1 MWRPFPSGSSSCKAL
16 TKIWNWFGWRVL
28 KSRQE
33 NVTNNEWSQ
42 LGGKSMTEVEA
53 SLECYLAALH
63 SSWKRAVFW
72 PVWSKG
78 KLDRF
83 NEGGYDQTDKWNT
96 DTEAKIV
103 WLFHWLKFIFNLLLT
118 FYVRASCVSGG
129 CNAEWQRLPLL
140 AGQEL
145 SPCKAFMCYNVYIS
159 LECLQYNLTFW
170 RYVTALAHESHQPGV
185 NRWEKCLR
193 FTGVMFFLLYRL
205 WSLEGERE
213 KMNWQSVFQVDKVM
227 KIPPTLLGLQL

>member
-83 NEGGYDQTDKWNT
+83 NEGGSGEADKWNI
-96 DTEAKIV
+96 DIAAKIV
-103 WLFHWLKFIFNLLLT
+103 WLQCRWQLCTVWNSFLIFCWRPHLT
-118 FYVRASCVSGG
+118 CICRTLMEDHCDSLVACRAIV
-129 CNAEWQRLPLL
+129 
-140 AGQEL
+140 
-145 SPCKAFMCYNVYIS
+145 
-159 LECLQYNLTFW
+159 
-170 RYVTALAHESHQPGV
+170 VTL
-185 NRWEKCLR
+185 
-193 FTGVMFFLLYRL
+193 
-205 WSLEGERE
+205 
-213 KMNWQSVFQVDKVM
+213 
-227 KIPPTLLGLQL
+227 